1 MSNRLYRPSESL
13 SNDRN
18 SHVKQETKREQK
30 IRRREEAIVRAKLRA
45 MRSPEV
51 QIEELDMFL
60 GTGVGAK
67 KERARLTRDIIHRK
81 LNDKN
86 VQ

>member
-1 MSNRLYRPSESL
+1 MSNREYRPSESL
-13 SNDRN
+13 TSTKNLF
-18 SHVKQETKREQK
+18 QETKREQK
-30 IRRREEAIVRAKLRA
+30 IRRRNEAIDRANLRA

-60 GTGVGAK
+60 GKGVGAK
-67 KERARLTRDIIHRK
+67 KERARLNRDILSRK